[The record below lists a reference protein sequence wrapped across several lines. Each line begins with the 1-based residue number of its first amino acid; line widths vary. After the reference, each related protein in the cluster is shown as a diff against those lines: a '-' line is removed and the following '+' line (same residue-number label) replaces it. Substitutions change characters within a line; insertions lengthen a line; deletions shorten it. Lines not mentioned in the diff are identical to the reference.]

1 MARTKKTLTPESETP
16 TVEIPAVS
24 QHEMVRAALNAPE
37 LSEREFKLGDKV
49 YKIIDLEYDDYL
61 MFVELLTPLIEV
73 FQNRAKAEEVSVPDI
88 ALTPEAGLDFKAVLK
103 YCKNDL
109 PELVRIICRQTD
121 PDITVEDIKKAGNP
135 IKLAN
140 IVLQQI
146 LQNNMIQEFAD
157 FFVQMIP
164 LMRAVRL

>member
-1 MARTKKTLTPESETP
+1 MARNKKTLTPETPAVET
-16 TVEIPAVS
+16 PAVS

-49 YKIIDLEYDDYL
+49 YKVIDLEYDDYL
-61 MFVELLTPLIEV
+61 MFVELLTPLFEML
-73 FQNRAKAEEVSVPDI
+73 QNRANEAISVPDI

-121 PDITVEDIKKAGNP
+121 PDITVEQIKKAGNP

-164 LMRAVRL
+164 LMRAVRM